1 MDTLDHRSRRQAS
14 ARGFKLGLKP
24 PLTIWS
30 RRFHKL
36 SNASA
41 SFNVLQRLNLLQ
53 RGSGCTRSPRSL
65 SWAAP
70 LASSMRRMDFTEC
83 AQLDERARTASMRR
97 PSSAL
102 VLRSVPASIQLAID
116 PTDPNNNFRLA
127 LRSTEAATPRAGVP
141 LDEARG
147 NGKRWVAW
155 SWSRSASHRGHTEP
169 EVHSEVLPTSQVGR

>member
-70 LASSMRRMDFTEC
+70 LASSMRRMDFTDPPPSLANHRVCTHTTRARVTHAPQAVKASWYGEHP
-83 AQLDERARTASMRR
+83 AQLRLGLWVACVSVVQWGNACYASHCMHHVGT
-97 PSSAL
+97 SSAL
-102 VLRSVPASIQLAID
+102 MSELVSSVHQSM
-116 PTDPNNNFRLA
+116 
-127 LRSTEAATPRAGVP
+127 
-141 LDEARG
+141 
-147 NGKRWVAW
+147 
-155 SWSRSASHRGHTEP
+155 
-169 EVHSEVLPTSQVGR
+169 